1 MAGQAVREHD
11 AMQETIYFRSGIL
24 TPGCITVITVS
35 GATTTLAKVVID
47 YVAGLF
53 VGMSSDHV
61 VFKVQSGVAFE
72 AA

>member
-24 TPGCITVITVS
+24 TPGCITVI

-53 VGMSSDHV
+53 MGMSSDHV

>member
-1 MAGQAVREHD
+1 M
-11 AMQETIYFRSGIL
+11 
-24 TPGCITVITVS
+24 PGGRGGLHRRRQSVDCATV
-35 GATTTLAKVVID
+35 AKVVID

-53 VGMSSDHV
+53 MGMSSDDV

>member
-24 TPGCITVITVS
+24 TPGCITVVT
-35 GATTTLAKVVID
+35 ATSATLAKVVID